1 MLVFAAHR
9 AVMLQ
14 LFAAHGV
21 GQFGG
26 KNPGG
31 DGDDRVTGDHHHR
44 RDDLPQSGLGHDVA
58 VADGGQGDD
67 SPIDPFGNA
76 GKAMLR
82 AFDHI
87 HQCAEHRYQRADAE
101 QEYDDF
107 LFAAAQG
114 VEQVMGL
121 LQVGEQF
128 EHAKDPQHTD
138 DPDDQ
143 QVLRVA
149 VIQRKDAWN
158 NRQQI
163 HQPVKT
169 EGVTQR
175 PGRAVQA
182 HYVLDQEDQGKA
194 PLDVRQG
201 VGEVLMNVID
211 AVEDHH
217 HQAGKDDQQQRFI
230 EAPPGH
236 RIGLEN
242 HHVQALA
249 PRVVAVH
256 SNRLGHKS
264 AQPRLILRGLARR
277 TVCGRLA
284 QQADTRTQQPA
295 GEDER
300 CSQGRQPH
308 GSESRCEEDRQCDAQ
323 QRQPGLT
330 GLLTEGEGGQC
341 RVVAIQAE
349 QCAGS
354 LVQPQ
359 GAEQTRGATHQ
370 CPERGAAIG
379 EQQTGSDQHTR
390 QGMVEEDDLAQAF
403 EFGAEQAK
411 GVEFRQWR
419 RCRMG
424 RGSNAQQYPAQSH
437 ERCGVGGQKMLV
449 ASSLEPLLG
458 DDRTQS
464 AARNDQWR
472 QHGRPVELQ
481 AQQEAEQDAVVAEE
495 PGLTIS
501 LGVAATLRGEQ
512 AGHATQ
518 EGTAEQRR
526 SGKQDG

>member
-1 MLVFAAHR
+1 ML
-9 AVMLQ
+9 L

-67 SPIDPFGNA
+67 RPIDPFGDA

-138 DPDDQ
+138 DSDDQ
-143 QVLRVA
+143 QVLRIA
-149 VIQRKDAWN
+149 VIQRKDAGN

-182 HYVLDQEDQGKA
+182 QHVLDQEDQGKA
-194 PLDVRQG
+194 PLEVRQG
-201 VGEVLMNVID
+201 VGEVLVNVID

-217 HQAGKDDQQQRFI
+217 HQTGKDDQQQRFI

-236 RIGLEN
+236 RVGMEN
-242 HHVQALA
+242 HHVQALT

-277 TVCGRLA
+277 TVCSCVA
-284 QQADTRTQQPA
+284 QQANTRAQQPA
-295 GEDER
+295 GENER
-300 CSQGRQPH
+300 RGQGRQPH
-308 GSESRCEEDRQCDAQ
+308 GSKRWCEEDRQCNTQ
-323 QRQPGLT
+323 QRQPGLAA
-330 GLLTEGEGGQC
+330 LLAEGEGGQR

-349 QCAGS
+349 QCVGR
-354 LVQPQ
+354 LVQPH
-359 GAEQTRGATHQ
+359 GAEQTRGGTQQ
-370 CPERGAAIG
+370 CPERGTAVG
-379 EQQTGSDQHTR
+379 KQQPDDDQHACQR
-390 QGMVEEDDLAQAF
+390 MVEEDDLAQAF
-403 EFGAEQAK
+403 ELGAEQAQ
-411 GVEFRQWR
+411 GIEFWTR
-419 RCRMG
+419 RRYRVS
-424 RGSNAQQYPAQSH
+424 RGSNAQQYPAQPH
-437 ERCGVGGQKMLV
+437 ERCGVGG
-449 ASSLEPLLG
+449 
-458 DDRTQS
+458 
-464 AARNDQWR
+464 
-472 QHGRPVELQ
+472 
-481 AQQEAEQDAVVAEE
+481 
-495 PGLTIS
+495 
-501 LGVAATLRGEQ
+501 
-512 AGHATQ
+512 
-518 EGTAEQRR
+518 
-526 SGKQDG
+526 